1 MIPLTALTL
10 FCTSFTLYDGPEP
23 EPAWKPGIT
32 REKGGAAGKPRS
44 RRGEAG
50 DVELYVY
57 VCGK

>member
-32 REKGGAAGKPRS
+32 REKGGGRQENQ
-44 RRGEAG
+44 EAG
-50 DVELYVY
+50 GASEAEY